1 MQKMERREGHS
12 LELPR
17 GPFLASF
24 WPEIAGLC
32 ALSRATSVSEKKVR
46 DDCWV
51 VDMMFEIA
59 GGIVLAVF
67 ALWAL
72 DLLLLSFLTPG
83 GQTF

>member
-1 MQKMERREGHS
+1 
-12 LELPR
+12 
-17 GPFLASF
+17 
-24 WPEIAGLC
+24 
-32 ALSRATSVSEKKVR
+32 
-46 DDCWV
+46 
-51 VDMMFEIA
+51 MMFEIA